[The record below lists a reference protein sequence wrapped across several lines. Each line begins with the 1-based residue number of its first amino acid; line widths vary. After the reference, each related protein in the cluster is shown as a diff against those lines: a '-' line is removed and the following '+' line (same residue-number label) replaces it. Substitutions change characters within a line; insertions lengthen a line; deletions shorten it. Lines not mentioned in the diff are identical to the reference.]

1 MTSRLKRLLLCALTL
16 LPLVVATATPAEG
29 APAASVDA
37 QGHHGRPS
45 TNRRVGY
52 FIQWGIY
59 GRGFFVKHLVDSGAA
74 ARLTHINYAFGNVS
88 ADGECFIVNQPG
100 EGDAWADYQ
109 RGFTDA
115 ESVDGV
121 GDTFD
126 QPIRGNFNQLRE
138 LKAMFPNLRVNISL
152 GGWTWSR
159 YFSDAAR
166 TPESRERFVRSCID
180 LYLRGNLA
188 EQDGDPAGGPGSAF
202 GVFDGI
208 DLDWEW
214 PGSAGNPHNVVRPE
228 DRENFTRLVREF
240 RRQLDGLE
248 RETGRDYGLTAFL
261 PADPAKI
268 DAGFQVRQVMR
279 YLDFATVQGY
289 DLHGSWETTTNHQ
302 ANLFPARRDPSPV
315 TFSVDTTIQAYL
327 RRGAPAHEL
336 VVGLPFFGRGW
347 QGVPSGPRG
356 DGLFQAS
363 TGAAPGVW
371 EPGVDDYEVL
381 AQRTGSRHRD
391 FRSGTLWLYDGNE
404 WWSYDD
410 PVVLLQ
416 KMAYIRQRGLGGAMV
431 WSLDGDDPAGSLVRA
446 IDLGLRGFR

>member
-1 MTSRLKRLLLCALTL
+1 MTRRLTRLLVCALAL
-16 LPLVVATATPAEG
+16 LPLVVVSAVPTASAAHDPRPATT
-29 APAASVDA
+29 
-37 QGHHGRPS
+37 
-45 TNRRVGY
+45 RRVGY

-59 GRGFFVKHLVDSGAA
+59 GRGFLVKDLVSSGAA

-88 ADGECFIVNQPG
+88 AGGECFIVNQPG

-109 RGFTDA
+109 KGFTDA

-138 LKAMFPNLRVNISL
+138 LKAMFPDLRVHISL

-159 YFSDAAR
+159 HFSDAAR

-180 LYLRGNLA
+180 LYLRGNLV

-214 PGSAGNPHNVVRPE
+214 PASAGHPHNVVRPE
-228 DRENFTRLVREF
+228 DRENFTKLVHEF

-248 RETGRDYGLTAFL
+248 REVDRDYELTAFL

-268 DAGFQVRQVMR
+268 DAGFQVRRVLR
-279 YLDFATVQGY
+279 DLDFATVQGY
-289 DLHGSWETTTNHQ
+289 DLHGAWETTTNHQ

-327 RRGAPAHEL
+327 DRGAPARKL

-347 QGVPSGPRG
+347 QGVPPGPRG
-356 DGLFQAS
+356 DGLFQPA
-363 TGAAPGVW
+363 TGPAPGVW
-371 EPGVDDYEVL
+371 EPGVNDYEVL
-381 AQRTGSRHRD
+381 RDRPGTRSREL
-391 FRSGTLWLYDGNE
+391 RSGTLWLYDGNE

-416 KMAYIRQRGLGGAMV
+416 KMIYIRLRGLGGAMV
-431 WSLDGDDPAGSLVRA
+431 WSLDGDDPEGSLIRA
-446 IDLGLRGFR
+446 IDRGLGAR